1 MSSFAPPRV
10 IFGTSG
16 LGNLFNEPTYSSKRE
31 TVAEV
36 IKHSG
41 DVAVFDSAG
50 KYGAG
55 LALECLGQSLKE
67 LGVSP
72 SAVQVS
78 NKLGWKRVPLTSPEP
93 TFEPGAWVNL
103 KNDAIQT
110 ISYDGIMECYHQGNE
125 LLGDYPA
132 RLVSIHDPDEYL
144 AAAKD
149 AYDRE
154 KRLNDILDGY
164 RALNDLRQKGNV
176 DSIGIG
182 SKDPRIIDEISKLVT
197 LDWAMFACS
206 LTPYTH
212 EPHVL
217 ELVGRL
223 GREQVKILNSAVFN
237 SGFLTGGNY
246 YNYRLVTPQTDPI
259 LFKWREAF
267 FALCKKHQADPAA
280 VCVQFS
286 FRFPETTSVAL
297 NTTSPS
303 RVAGN
308 IALATAHISDEL
320 WNDLKQEGLTA
331 V

>member
-1 MSSFAPPRV
+1 MSSSPLPKV

-16 LGNLFNEPTYSSKRE
+16 LGNLFVEAPYASKRD
-31 TVAEV
+31 TIAQV
-36 IKHSG
+36 IQHLG
-41 DVAVFDSAG
+41 GVAVFDSAG

-55 LALECLGQSLKE
+55 LALECLAQSLKE
-67 LGVSP
+67 LGISP
-72 SAVQVS
+72 AAVQIS

-103 KNDAIQT
+103 KNDAVQA
-110 ISYDGIMECYHQGNE
+110 ISYQGIMDCYEQGND

-154 KRLNDILDGY
+154 NRLNDIFEGY
-164 RALNDLRQKGNV
+164 RALIELRQKGDV
-176 DSIGIG
+176 DSIGVG
-182 SKDPRIIDEISKLVT
+182 SKDPRVIDEISKLVK

-212 EPHVL
+212 EAHVIDL
-217 ELVGRL
+217 LKRL
-223 GREQVKILNSAVFN
+223 GKEGVQILNSAVFN

-246 YNYRLVTPQTDPI
+246 YNYRLVSRETNEA
-259 LFKWREAF
+259 LFKWRDAF
-267 FALCKKHQADPAA
+267 FAICKKHNADPAA

-286 FRFPETTSVAL
+286 FRFPEVTSVAL

-308 IALATAHISDEL
+308 IALATSHVSNEL
-320 WNDLKQEGLTA
+320 WNDLKQEGLIA

>member
-1 MSSFAPPRV
+1 MNSPALPRV

-16 LGNLFNEPTYSSKRE
+16 LGNLFNEPSYASKRD

-41 DVAVFDSAG
+41 NVAVFDSAG

-67 LGVSP
+67 LGISP
-72 SAVQVS
+72 SAVQIS

-103 KNDAIQT
+103 KHDAIQT

-132 RLVSIHDPDEYL
+132 RFVSIHDPDEYL
-144 AAAKD
+144 AAA
-149 AYDRE
+149 ASAQDRA
-154 KRLNDILDGY
+154 KRLNEILEGY
-164 RALNDLRQKGNV
+164 RALNDLKQKGEV

-182 SKDPRIIDEISKLVT
+182 SKDPRVIDEISKLVK

-212 EPHVL
+212 EPHVV
-217 ELVGRL
+217 ELIERL
-223 GREQVKILNSAVFN
+223 GREQVQILNSAVFN

-246 YNYRLVTPQTDPI
+246 YNYQLVTPTTHPE

-267 FALCKKHQADPAA
+267 FALCKKHNADPAA

-286 FRFPETTSVAL
+286 FRFPAVTSVAL

-308 IALATAHISDEL
+308 IALAAAQISDEL
-320 WNDLKQEGLTA
+320 WEDLMQAGLIA